1 MILNLKQKKIK
12 ARVCSREGGSDGGWY
27 LVFTEEEKYRGP
39 FARVK
44 KLSSD
49 RIVLIEDWE
58 VQDAYSKQ
66 DFVCDIPGDVDVH
79 RG

>member
-39 FARVK
+39 FARGK

-49 RIVLIEDWE
+49 RIVLIED
-58 VQDAYSKQ
+58 
-66 DFVCDIPGDVDVH
+66 
-79 RG
+79 